1 MVPSQFL
8 ACVDTLTQL
17 DPVGTYPQRGAAAV
31 ARIARAE
38 RFELVLT
45 GLAGAPRGVGAADS
59 IAADAMAADAQ
70 ASQAVAEGD
79 PQAHTAS
86 DGVVGAPDDAISGDG
101 VVSMPLRSGR
111 RVLGV
116 LRLHPSSPDQRF
128 PAEDLRV
135 ARWGARTL
143 ARYLGYAERFATVP
157 ARGASDGV
165 HAALARTSLSRR
177 EREVVALLVAG
188 RATRE
193 IAARTGL
200 TIATIHTY
208 LKRIYPKLGVHSR
221 VELVARLAGTAQPSA
236 RRATPPRRGPGA
248 AGTEGAPGC

>member
-45 GLAGAPRGVGAADS
+45 GLA
-59 IAADAMAADAQ
+59 
-70 ASQAVAEGD
+70 
-79 PQAHTAS
+79 
-86 DGVVGAPDDAISGDG
+86 GAPDDAISGDG

-143 ARYLGYAERFATVP
+143 ARYLGYAERFAAVP